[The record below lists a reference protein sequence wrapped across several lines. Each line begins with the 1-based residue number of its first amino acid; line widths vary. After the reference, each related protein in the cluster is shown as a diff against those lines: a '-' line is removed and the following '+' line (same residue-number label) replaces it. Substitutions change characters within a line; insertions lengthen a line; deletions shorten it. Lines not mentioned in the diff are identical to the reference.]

1 MEKHDLTDGL
11 LELYVSGA
19 LPPEQMEEISQQI
32 ADSPELEAEVERIEA
47 SFIAFAELHAPSIST
62 ATEKEILQ
70 SGRHAFEKNKGNPA
84 SSKDAERIR
93 PLRKNTNWRW
103 MAAASVALIIS
114 LGLNIYL
121 YFQLQNR
128 TGELAALEAEQETL
142 TNNYNRIQAQFDESR
157 ERLADVIDPNTRTVI
172 LPGTGANLE
181 TDRQVR
187 VFWNEGE
194 QIAYIDASE
203 LPEPP
208 EGQTY
213 QLWRISSLDPLTPHD
228 AGLLEDFSSNEEK
241 FFSSIS
247 LDGPAAA
254 FAITLEPE
262 GGSDNP
268 TLEQLY
274 VLGQV

>member
-19 LPPEQMEEISQQI
+19 LPPEQMEEISRQI

-62 ATEKEILQ
+62 ATENEILQ
-70 SGRHAFEKNKGNPA
+70 SGRHAFEKGKANPA
-84 SSKDAERIR
+84 SAKDAGKVR

-128 TGELAALEAEQETL
+128 TDELAALEAEQETL